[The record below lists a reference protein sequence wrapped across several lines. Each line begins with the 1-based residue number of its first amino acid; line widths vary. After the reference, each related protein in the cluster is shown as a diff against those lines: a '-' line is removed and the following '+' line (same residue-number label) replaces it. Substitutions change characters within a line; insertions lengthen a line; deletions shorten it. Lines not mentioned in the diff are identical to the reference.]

1 VIFGAGGPGKSDS
14 SAAKLGTG
22 PQPGVPNS
30 DPELPNSELRTGA
43 TPDRFAGSRGLL
55 HRVKGLIVKDF
66 ISCYEESKPEQPSLH
81 QGTGPG
87 ILPPCPISPGSNWVE
102 KKIKMP
108 TWRELDSAQG

>member
-1 VIFGAGGPGKSDS
+1 MVGFGAGGAAKSDS
-14 SAAKLGTG
+14 SAGNSE
-22 PQPGVPNS
+22 PGLN
-30 DPELPNSELRTGA
+30 PESRVQDTEPANSELRTGA

-87 ILPPCPISPGSNWVE
+87 ILPPSPISPGS
-102 KKIKMP
+102 
-108 TWRELDSAQG
+108 TG